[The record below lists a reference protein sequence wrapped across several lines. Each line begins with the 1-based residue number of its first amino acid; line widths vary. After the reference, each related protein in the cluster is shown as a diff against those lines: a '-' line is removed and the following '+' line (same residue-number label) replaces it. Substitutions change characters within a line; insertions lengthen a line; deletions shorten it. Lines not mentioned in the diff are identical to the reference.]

1 MTNFGNNH
9 LGNNQEPEASFGDAP
24 HASQDAYREFIGQN
38 LAMACFEADMGVR
51 YASAGDDFGLTYAI
65 RRLVAHIK
73 AVIVIHADLQASK
86 SREPPSMTGT
96 ATHHP

>member
-38 LAMACFEADMGVR
+38 LVIACFEADMGSGTLLR
-51 YASAGDDFGLTYAI
+51 GMISASRTPFDGWSLTSRLLSQSMLTC
-65 RRLVAHIK
+65 RR
-73 AVIVIHADLQASK
+73 ASRG
-86 SREPPSMTGT
+86 SPR
-96 ATHHP
+96 A